1 MNQWKPSLTAFASEG
16 RLAELKQAILD
27 NLYYAQGRIPELA
40 TTNDWYMAVAYVVR
54 DRMMND
60 WIQAFGRARGT
71 RVRIVSYLSAEF
83 LIGPQLGNNLLC
95 VYEIR
100 DPIDEALKEL
110 GQSLDKL
117 LAHEPEP
124 GLGNGGL
131 GRLAACYMDSLTTLN
146 IPAIGYG
153 IRYEFGLFDQE
164 IQNGWQVEKT
174 DKWLTSA
181 TPGRCRGRRSRT
193 TSAPAA
199 TPSNITTSTATSA
212 CAGFPTTW

>member
-1 MNQWKPSLTAFASEG
+1 MEAVQDQVRTG
-16 RLAELKQAILD
+16 RSPAELKQAILD
-27 NLYYAQGRIPELA
+27 NLYYVQTRVPQLA
-40 TTNDWYMAVAYVVR
+40 TTNDWYMAVAYAVR

-83 LIGPQLGNNLLC
+83 LIGPQLGNNLLN
-95 VYEIR
+95 VYDMR
-100 DPIDEALKEL
+100 APIEEALKEL
-110 GQSLDKL
+110 GQSLEKL

-174 DKWLTSA
+174 DKWTHQHHA
-181 TPGRCRGRRSRT
+181 DFQPPGGRLGQ
-193 TSAPAA
+193 
-199 TPSNITTSTATSA
+199 TA
-212 CAGFPTTW
+212 